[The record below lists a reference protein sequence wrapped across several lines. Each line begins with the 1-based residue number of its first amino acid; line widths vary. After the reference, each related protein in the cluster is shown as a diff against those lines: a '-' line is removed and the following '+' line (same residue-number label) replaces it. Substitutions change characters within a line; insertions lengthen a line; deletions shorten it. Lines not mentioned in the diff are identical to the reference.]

1 VATHLKGQGYVVP
14 VAKPRKATA
23 EELAAADVVISMGCD
38 LSALPAPR
46 GPLQRWDEVP
56 ALSEDF
62 AAADHAIRKRVTA
75 LVEQLLAAA
84 PSTKQ

>member
-1 VATHLKGQGYVVP
+1 
-14 VAKPRKATA
+14 
-23 EELAAADVVISMGCD
+23 
-38 LSALPAPR
+38 
-46 GPLQRWDEVP
+46 
-56 ALSEDF
+56 LSEDF